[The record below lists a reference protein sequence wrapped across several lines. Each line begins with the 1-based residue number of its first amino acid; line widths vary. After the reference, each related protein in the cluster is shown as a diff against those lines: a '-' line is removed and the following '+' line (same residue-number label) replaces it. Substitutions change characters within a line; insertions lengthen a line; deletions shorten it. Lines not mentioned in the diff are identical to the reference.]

1 MSLLLKGSF
10 DFSEIKHLLLYIYII
25 CSYSQSQLRRSME
38 VSRAPVREPLVPEY
52 QPQVPT
58 YQPPVPEYQPQV
70 PTYQPPYQPPVPE
83 YQPQVPEYQPPLP
96 TYQPHERAAPVPP
109 PGKGPVIQDLCWSK
123 KIQRYFTESSDY
135 SNPDKESWGSVE
147 G

>member
-1 MSLLLKGSF
+1 
-10 DFSEIKHLLLYIYII
+10 
-25 CSYSQSQLRRSME
+25 ME
-38 VSRAPVREPLVPEY
+38 VARAPVREPLVPEY

-58 YQPPVPEYQPQV
+58 YQPQV
-70 PTYQPPYQPPVPE
+70 PTYQP
-83 YQPQVPEYQPPLP
+83 QVP

-147 G
+147 GLLSNMGSGETYFL